1 MDDIFCIYLN
11 NALSRR
17 RSNNNP
23 ANRKKYVIN
32 IYNVSSMRVISGC
45 VKNRHSDIYTRLEI
59 LFVVHSKTDCFLSS
73 QNVVIVPGLVP
84 VMFTYVGS
92 HKMAFIEATHLKR

>member
-1 MDDIFCIYLN
+1 
-11 NALSRR
+11 
-17 RSNNNP
+17 
-23 ANRKKYVIN
+23 
-32 IYNVSSMRVISGC
+32 MRVISGC

-92 HKMAFIEATHLKR
+92 HKMAFIEATHLKRCYYVATLYHT